1 MVFDLVMLL
10 TGKIFMG
17 NAVQEFV
24 KIESGRL
31 LIDVFD
37 MFTRIKFN
45 NFVPDAP
52 FLYPMKTSE
61 NLAVFL
67 CFQGVKKGGID
78 SKWINEG

>member
-52 FLYPMKTSE
+52 FLYPMKTSKT
-61 NLAVFL
+61 LWFFYVFM
-67 CFQGVKKGGID
+67 G
-78 SKWINEG
+78 

>member
-67 CFQGVKKGGID
+67 FSGGKKRRHLQQMD
-78 SKWINEG
+78 